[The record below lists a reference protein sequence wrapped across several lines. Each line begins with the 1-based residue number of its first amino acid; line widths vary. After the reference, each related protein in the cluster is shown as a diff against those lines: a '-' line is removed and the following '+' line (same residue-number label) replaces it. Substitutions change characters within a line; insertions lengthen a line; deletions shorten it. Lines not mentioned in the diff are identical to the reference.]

1 MMCDKESFCLVV
13 PELVNIMFLS
23 IVAIQMYIGIEISHP
38 VYQVRCYLKHIYKM
52 CHFSQGFIRESVTLV
67 CI

>member
-1 MMCDKESFCLVV
+1 MMCDKEIFCLVV

-38 VYQVRCYLKHIYKM
+38 VYQVRIYLKHI
-52 CHFSQGFIRESVTLV
+52 L
-67 CI
+67 CIKYL